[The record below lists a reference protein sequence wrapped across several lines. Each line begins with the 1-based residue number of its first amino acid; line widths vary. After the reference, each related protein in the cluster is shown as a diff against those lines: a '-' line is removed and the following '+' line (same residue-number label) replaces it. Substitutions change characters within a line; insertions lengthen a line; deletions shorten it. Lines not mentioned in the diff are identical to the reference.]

1 MRTLRILALLIGVL
15 LVVQG
20 ILGLAAPD
28 VFLMKR

>member
-15 LVVQG
+15 LVQG